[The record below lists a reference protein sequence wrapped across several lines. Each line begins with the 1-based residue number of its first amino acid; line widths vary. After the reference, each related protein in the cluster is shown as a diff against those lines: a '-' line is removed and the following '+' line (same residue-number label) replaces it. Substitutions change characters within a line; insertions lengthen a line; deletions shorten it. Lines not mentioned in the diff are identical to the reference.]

1 MRRVWSPFWRP
12 GDTFPTKSGSSSS
25 LRHNDTFRDKGTKSN
40 CHCRLDSNCGL
51 YNFYMISCDVIYSS
65 LGHQGGLETRD
76 QRTIFLTFIGKWVIL
91 SKHFRSSSLMMIRY
105 ISYSFPSKNCQFSV
119 TFLCK
124 IVLPVVYS
132 VSGSISVLSWGCLLS
147 ESWKNKHVF
156 G

>member
-1 MRRVWSPFWRP
+1 MQHWFIMLIWWGVSSEKSLESLLKTWWHFSNKVWIILQSK
-12 GDTFPTKSGSSSS
+12 T
-25 LRHNDTFRDKGTKSN
+25 HDTFRDKGTKSN

-51 YNFYMISCDVIYSS
+51 YNFYMISCDVIYST

-132 VSGSISVLSWGCLLS
+132 VSGSISVLS
-147 ESWKNKHVF
+147 
-156 G
+156 